1 MGRADVEARAKR
13 DADIVRAKERAAAEA
28 EEAER
33 MAAHLLT
40 VVDGKIES
48 AEATVAE
55 AIDRQGQARADH
67 EAAIAARARAEEV
80 EHTHD
85 ESNEFLLT
93 LGVLPS
99 CHCWAGRAS
108 GSPPSLVR
116 HVSFLLDLGVETR
129 HVIIAE
135 QPQEVLQVHHTLAD

>member
-55 AIDRQGQARADH
+55 GIDRQGQARADH

-85 ESNEFLLT
+85 PEVMKAAIANTTVGPLSRIVLT
-93 LGVLPS
+93 
-99 CHCWAGRAS
+99 
-108 GSPPSLVR
+108 
-116 HVSFLLDLGVETR
+116 
-129 HVIIAE
+129 
-135 QPQEVLQVHHTLAD
+135 